1 MAESIPLITL
11 MTDFGYEDTFVG
23 VMKGVIAGICPAA
36 RVIDLTHAI
45 PRFDVVQAAF
55 RLHEAFPSFPKGTVH
70 VVVVDPGVG
79 SDRRIAAMRS
89 AGHFFIAP
97 DNGALALIEQKH
109 GADALVEVTSTEK
122 FLPQISAS
130 FHGRD
135 IFAPVAAHLAAG
147 LPLPELGPV
156 LHRLQPLDIPKVE
169 VAGDGSITG
178 VVLWCDHFG
187 NLITNIRG
195 DSIKEGWPGGELKV
209 HLAGRVIDGLSKTYA
224 DVSAGELLAMIGS
237 FGALEI
243 AARLGSARE
252 LLDAGPSA
260 AVRVTRT

>member
-1 MAESIPLITL
+1 MSEPVPLITL
-11 MTDFGYEDTFVG
+11 TTDFGYEDTFVG

-55 RLHEAFPSFPKGTVH
+55 RLREAFPYFPKGTVH

-79 SDRRIAAMRS
+79 SERRIVAMKS

-97 DNGALALIEQKH
+97 DNGAPALIEQKH
-109 GADALVEVTSTEK
+109 EADALVEVTSAQT
-122 FLPQISAS
+122 FLPKISAS

-147 LPLPELGPV
+147 VPLADLGPP
-156 LHRLQPLDIPKVE
+156 LDRLQPLDIPKVE
-169 VAGDGSITG
+169 VTADGSIKG

-187 NLITNIRG
+187 NLITNIRT
-195 DSIKEGWPGGELKV
+195 DSIEGDWPGGELKV
-209 HLAGRVIDGLSKTYA
+209 HIAGRVIEGLSKTYA
-224 DVSAGELLAMIGS
+224 DVSKGALLAMIGT
-237 FGALEI
+237 FGAIEI
-243 AARLGSARE
+243 AARLGSAKE
-252 LLDAGPSA
+252 LLDAGPGA
-260 AVRVTRT
+260 AVRVTAT